1 MAKIINNFIILVVIL
16 LMQAQ
21 WALAEAKSEFPAE
34 VADPQAV
41 DALKKYWNAFES
53 YEYNLLRD
61 GEKRF
66 NDAWLQVK
74 KSYQRER
81 AKISASELASLQ
93 KSAATYRSHLTSHV
107 NVESRP
113 YVMLN
118 LAQILSLIGD
128 HQSSEDPDAG
138 TFARSESLA
147 LLNDLDTN
155 YRTFTYREQAM
166 YLRATVFAAM
176 GRDDE
181 ALAVW
186 QSLAATAQTT
196 IYGVHARIAVGD
208 YMFKR
213 EKPLEAMRAYQKALT
228 LLPSVNAEDPEYE
241 RVRLDYRLGWA
252 AYRAA
257 ELEVAISAASD
268 LLTPSIHTGSAEQKR
283 QIQRDAI
290 ELIGD
295 SLYEQNV
302 SEKTF
307 ATLRRRELNDYIGAI
322 GLRTVKRYYANAI
335 YAQAAEL
342 GDYLVQE
349 VPMARERPEILQ
361 VTADAWSKLG
371 NPARRLQDLENLASL
386 LPTQSLWRA
395 RYKTDL
401 IAIHSMED
409 ASRKAVELVA
419 AQNYDIG
426 LASGNSKVFI
436 AAASFYEMLLDF
448 APNDSSANEWRL
460 RRAHCAYFSEN
471 IEEAA
476 KLYSA
481 LKTDFKVD
489 SETLQI
495 ASYQLV
501 LTNEKR
507 WREAFSKAISHND
520 DSYKDAA
527 TLVALGDLEKSIDEF
542 SARFAGQS
550 RAVDLL
556 LVGASSNRDMNRMA
570 EASRFWQRVLVSQP
584 SPPQRGIAVRGLILT
599 ALKIGSPA
607 EVVDASRRYLKLEDW
622 SALGLTIATE
632 LTGVLSTAT
641 IEQGKILVGTGK
653 MTEAGELMVGIAE
666 EFPKLPERDRIY
678 RDGAYHLAI
687 GGDWSAAQKSA
698 ENYLSAGLPMYRGDM
713 LYLLARSQEYQLRLH
728 DAAKSYADL
737 AGKFA
742 THPRALTSAVRAER
756 LALAEG
762 DFALAAR
769 AAMMQAERSASE
781 KQRRGNYTRAA
792 DHLDKDGNPS
802 RALQIARKGQRAS
815 RTAAERFVAQL
826 QVARLTFK
834 SGSEQEAL
842 DDLTVL
848 AKQIDKNAAKMSA
861 QEFAAL
867 SGEAH
872 VMLGDEARRQF
883 DDFHIVER
891 GGDISANVDKKSEY
905 FANLVTEYD
914 RAAAPGDPRWA
925 SEARFYIGAAAET
938 LSNEIAAIP
947 NRSGESVTLK
957 SQSRY
962 NATILRLQAL
972 SRKYFSANVL
982 AARKNPSQYRDNEW
996 TNKSTMRLSGA
1007 ATSDEITR
1015 HKDIM
1020 PTATQNNIPS
1030 DWSL

>member
-1 MAKIINNFIILVVIL
+1 MAKLIRSFIVLALSFFV
-16 LMQAQ
+16 QAQ
-21 WALAEAKSEFPAE
+21 WTLAAANSGFPAE
-34 VADPQAV
+34 VVDPQAV
-41 DALKKYWNAFES
+41 NALKKYWNAFES
-53 YEYNLLRD
+53 YEYTLLKD

-81 AKISASELASLQ
+81 AKISSSELASLQ
-93 KSAATYRSHLTSHV
+93 KSASTYRTHLMSHINAET
-107 NVESRP
+107 RP

-118 LAQILSLIGD
+118 LAQILALIGD
-128 HQSSEDPDAG
+128 HQSAEDPESG
-138 TFARSESLA
+138 TFARSEALA
-147 LLNDLDTN
+147 LLSDLDN
-155 YRTFTYREQAM
+155 SYKTFAYREQAT

-186 QSLAATAQTT
+186 HRLAATAQTT
-196 IYGVHARIAVGD
+196 IYGVHARIAVSD

-213 EKPLEAMRAYQKALT
+213 EKPLEAMNAYQKALA
-228 LLPSVNAEDPEYE
+228 LLPSVDVEDPEYE

-257 ELEVAISAASD
+257 ELDVAISAASD
-268 LLTPSIHTGSAEQKR
+268 LLIPSIHSRSAQQR
-283 QIQRDAI
+283 QQIQRDAI
-290 ELIGD
+290 DLIGD
-295 SLYEQNV
+295 SLYDSNV
-302 SEKTF
+302 PEKTF
-307 ATLRRRELNDYIGAI
+307 ATLRRRELTDYIGAI
-322 GLRTVKRYYANAI
+322 GLRTVKRYYANGI
-335 YAQAAEL
+335 YVRAADL
-342 GDYLVQE
+342 GDYLVKQ

-361 VTADAWSKLG
+361 LTADSWMKLG
-371 NPARRLQDLENLASL
+371 NSDKRLQNLENLSL
-386 LPTQSLWRA
+386 LLPSQSLWRA
-395 RYKTDL
+395 RYKADL
-401 IAIHSMED
+401 IAIHSMEE
-409 ASRKAVELVA
+409 ASRKAAELVA
-419 AQNYDIG
+419 AHHYDTG
-426 LASGNSKVFI
+426 LASGNSRVFI
-436 AAASFYEMLLDF
+436 TAASFYEMLLDF
-448 APNDSSANEWRL
+448 APNEPSANEWRL

-471 IEEAA
+471 VDEAA
-476 KLYSA
+476 KLYGA

-507 WREAFSKAISHND
+507 WREAFSKAITHNE
-520 DSYKDAA
+520 DSYKDTS
-527 TLVALGDLEKSIDEF
+527 TLVALSDLEKSVDEF
-542 SARFAGQS
+542 STRFSGQS

-556 LVGASSNRDMNRMA
+556 LVGASSNRDMNRIS
-570 EASRFWQRVLVSQP
+570 EASRYWQRVLVSQP
-584 SPPQRGIAVRGLILT
+584 SPVQRGIAVRGIIFT

-607 EVVDASRRYLKLEDW
+607 DVVDSARRYLKLEDW

-632 LTGVLSTAT
+632 LTGVLSAAT

-666 EFPKLPERDRIY
+666 EFTKLPERDRIY

-687 GGDWSAAQKSA
+687 GGDWSAAEKSA
-698 ENYLSAGLPMYRGDM
+698 ENYLGAGLSVYRGDM

-737 AGKFA
+737 AEKFA
-742 THPRALTSAVRAER
+742 MHPRALTSAVRAER

-769 AAMMQAERSASE
+769 AALMQAERAASE

-792 DHLDKDGNPS
+792 DHLDKDGNPT
-802 RALQIARKGQRAS
+802 RALQIALKGQRAS
-815 RTAAERFVAQL
+815 RTPAERFLAEL

-842 DDLTVL
+842 DNVTVL
-848 AKQIDKNAAKMSA
+848 AKKIDQNAGKMSVH
-861 QEFAAL
+861 EFAAL

-883 DDFHIVER
+883 DDFHIIER

-905 FANLVTEYD
+905 LANLVAEYD
-914 RAAAPGDPRWA
+914 LAAAAGDPRWS
-925 SEARFYIGAAAET
+925 SEARFHIGAAAEA

-947 NRSGESVTLK
+947 NRSGELVTLK

-962 NATILRLQAL
+962 NATIQRLQNL
-972 SRKYFSANVL
+972 SRKYLSANVL

-1007 ATSDEITR
+1007 VATDEIIR

>member
-1 MAKIINNFIILVVIL
+1 MAKLIRSLIILTL
-16 LMQAQ
+16 SLFTQAQ
-21 WALAEAKSEFPAE
+21 RSVAEANSEFPAE
-34 VADPQAV
+34 VADPQAI
-41 DALKKYWNAFES
+41 DALKKYWNAFEA
-53 YEYNLLRD
+53 YEYSLLRD

-81 AKISASELASLQ
+81 AKISASELSSLQ
-93 KSAATYRSHLTSHV
+93 KSASTYRAHLNSH
-107 NVESRP
+107 ESAETRP
-113 YVMLN
+113 YVVLN
-118 LAQILSLIGD
+118 LAQILALIGD

-138 TFARSESLA
+138 TFARSEALA

-155 YRTFTYREQAM
+155 YKTFAYREQAM
-166 YLRATVFAAM
+166 YLRATLFASM

-186 QSLAATAQTT
+186 QSLAATAQLT

-213 EKPLEAMRAYQKALT
+213 EKPLEAMRAYQKALV
-228 LLPSVNAEDPEYE
+228 LLPSVNADDPEYE

-268 LLTPSIHTGSAEQKR
+268 LLTPSTHSGSAEQRR

-290 ELIGD
+290 DLIGD
-295 SLYEQNV
+295 ALYEQNV

-322 GLRTVKRYYANAI
+322 GLRTVKRYYANGI

-342 GDYLVQE
+342 GDYLIHE
-349 VPMARERPEILQ
+349 APMAREKPEILQ
-361 VTADAWSKLG
+361 VTADAWLKLG
-371 NPARRLQDLENLASL
+371 NPAKRLQDLENLALL
-386 LPTQSLWRA
+386 LPSQSLWRA

-419 AQNYDIG
+419 AQNYDTG

-448 APNDSSANEWRL
+448 SPNDSSANEWRL

-471 IEEAA
+471 IDEAA

-507 WREAFSKAISHND
+507 WREAFSRAISHNE
-520 DSYKDAA
+520 DSYKDSG
-527 TLVALGDLEKSIDEF
+527 TLVAISDLEKSIDEF

-556 LVGASSNRDMNRMA
+556 LVGASSNRDMNRMT
-570 EASRFWQRVLVSQP
+570 EAGRYWQRVLVSQP
-584 SPPQRGIAVRGLILT
+584 SPAQRGVAVRGLILT
-599 ALKIGSPA
+599 ALKTGSPA
-607 EVVDASRRYLKLEDW
+607 DVVDAARRYLKLEDW
-622 SALGLTIATE
+622 PALGLTIATE
-632 LTGVLSTAT
+632 LTGVLSAAT
-641 IEQGKILVGTGK
+641 VEQGKLLVGTGK

-666 EFPKLPERDRIY
+666 EFPKIPERDRIY

-698 ENYLSAGLPMYRGDM
+698 ENYLAAGLPMYRGDM

-728 DAAKSYADL
+728 EAAKSYADL
-737 AGKFA
+737 AEKFA
-742 THPRALTSAVRAER
+742 THPRALTSAIRAER

-769 AAMMQAERSASE
+769 AAMMQAERAVSE
-781 KQRRGNYTRAA
+781 KQRRGNYARAA
-792 DHLDKDGNPS
+792 DHLEKDGNPT

-815 RTAAERFVAQL
+815 RTPAERYLAQL

-848 AKQIDKNAAKMSA
+848 SKQIDKNVTKLST

-883 DDFHIVER
+883 EDFHIIER
-891 GGDISANVDKKSEY
+891 GGDLSANVDKKSEY
-905 FANLVTEYD
+905 FANLVAEYD
-914 RAAAPGDPRWA
+914 LAAAAGDPRWS
-925 SEARFYIGAAAET
+925 SEARFHIGAAAES

-947 NRSGESVTLK
+947 NRSGELVTLK

-962 NATILRLQAL
+962 NATIQRLQAL

-982 AARKNPSQYRDNEW
+982 VARKNPSQYRENEW
-996 TNKSTMRLSGA
+996 TNKSNVRLSGA
-1007 ATSDEITR
+1007 VTSDEMSH